1 MWENIRE
8 AFDGI
13 RSHKLR
19 SALTMLG
26 IIIGIASIITISST
40 IMGTNEQIKE
50 NLIGAGNNTVEIVLY
65 QGDYPFDASYQP
77 VPDYVPIL
85 DRSILEQVNAIP
97 EVAVSSL
104 FLKRD
109 AYGMIWNGA
118 TGMNQGTI
126 YGVDDAFLSVYGY
139 QIRAGRGFV
148 EQDFTEFRKVAL
160 IDRTSSE
167 SLFLGESP
175 IGKTVEISGEPFT
188 VIGEFTQ
195 SSAFRP
201 TITSIDDYFTYSDHS
216 GGKVLIPMQTWP
228 MLFKFDM
235 PPSLVARATGTDAM
249 TQAGKAT
256 ADLLNGLYT
265 VENPEVKYKSQD
277 LLEQAKQLQELSN
290 ATNRQ
295 LIWVAGISLLVG
307 GIGVMNIMLV
317 SVTERTPEIGL
328 KKALGAKRRKISF
341 QFLTEAG
348 VLTCIGGILGVL
360 AGIGLA
366 YVVSR
371 VSGVPI
377 FISWYIVAA
386 TVAFSF
392 LIGLFFGAV
401 PAVQAARLNPIDALR
416 RE

>member
-26 IIIGIASIITISST
+26 IVIGIASIITISST
-40 IMGTNEQIKE
+40 IMGTNEQIKQ

-65 QGDYPFDASYQP
+65 QGDYPFEASYQQ
-77 VPDYVPIL
+77 VPEYVPIFDNTIL
-85 DRSILEQVNAIP
+85 DQVRAIP
-97 EVAVSSL
+97 EVAAASL
-104 FLKRD
+104 YYKRD
-109 AYGMIWNGA
+109 GYGMVWNGA
-118 TGMNQGTI
+118 TGLTQGTI
-126 YGVDDAFLSVYGY
+126 YGVDNDFLSVYGY
-139 QIRAGRGFV
+139 RIRAGRSFV
-148 EQDFTEFRKVAL
+148 PDDFSEYRKVAM
-160 IDRTSSE
+160 IDRTASE
-167 SLFLGESP
+167 SLFLGEDP
-175 IGKTVEISGEPFT
+175 IGKTIEISGEPYT

-195 SSAFRP
+195 SNAFRP
-201 TITSIDDYFTYSDHS
+201 TINSIQDYYTYSDHS
-216 GGKVLIPMQTWP
+216 GGKVLIPKETWSV
-228 MLFKFDM
+228 LYSFDL
-235 PPSLVARATGTDAM
+235 PLSLVARATSTDTM
-249 TQAGKAT
+249 TQAGKAS
-256 ADLLNGLYT
+256 ADLLNSMFG
-265 VENPEVKYKSQD
+265 VESPEVKYKSQD

-290 ATNRQ
+290 ATNSQ

-328 KKALGAKRRKISF
+328 KKALGAKRRKISM

-360 AGIGLA
+360 VGIGLA
-366 YVVSR
+366 YIVSR

-377 FISWYIVAA
+377 YISPGIIVL
-386 TVAFSF
+386 TVVFSF
-392 LIGLFFGAV
+392 VIGLFFGAV
-401 PAVQAARLNPIDALR
+401 PAFQAARLNPIEALR

>member
-19 SALTMLG
+19 STLTMLG

-40 IMGTNEQIKE
+40 IMGTNEQIKQ

-65 QGDYPFDASYQP
+65 QGDYPFDASYQT

-85 DRSILEQVNAIP
+85 DDSIKEQVEAIP
-97 EVAVSSL
+97 EVVVSSL
-104 FLKRD
+104 YYKRD
-109 AYGMIWNGA
+109 GYGMVWNGA
-118 TGMNQGTI
+118 TGMTQGTI
-126 YGVDDAFLSVYGY
+126 YGIDNSFLSVYGY
-139 QIRAGRGFV
+139 RIRAGRGFV
-148 EQDFTEFRKVAL
+148 ADDFSEHRKVAL
-160 IDRTSSE
+160 IDRTASE
-167 SLFLGESP
+167 TLFLGDSP
-175 IGKTVEISGEPFT
+175 IGKTVEISGEPYT
-188 VIGEFTQ
+188 VVGEFTQ
-195 SSAFRP
+195 STAFQP
-201 TITSIDDYFTYSDHS
+201 TITSIDDYYTYADRS
-216 GGKVLIPMQTWP
+216 GGKVLIPKETWSV
-228 MLFKFDM
+228 LFQFDM
-235 PPSLVARATGTDAM
+235 PLSLVARAVSTDSM

-256 ADLLNGLYT
+256 ADLLNSLFG
-265 VENPEVKYKSQD
+265 VESPEVKYKSQD

-328 KKALGAKRRKISF
+328 KKALGAKRRKISM

-348 VLTCIGGILGVL
+348 VLTCIGGVLGVL
-360 AGIGLA
+360 VGIGLA
-366 YVVSR
+366 YVVSN

-377 FISWYIVAA
+377 YISGGIIVL

-392 LIGLFFGAV
+392 VIGLFFGAV
-401 PAVQAARLNPIDALR
+401 PAFQAARLNPIDALR